1 MRKDTVNLIMGG
13 TLMGISVIHECDSIC
28 KYVASKK
35 EKECMKDT
43 TTNTPNKK
51 NSKKEVG
58 LALNT
63 AANSTVFGIGAAVFG
78 RSAKKVYRDMR
89 IDRVLKHGTV
99 LL

>member
-35 EKECMKDT
+35 ECMKDT

-51 NSKKEVG
+51 DSKKEIS

-78 RSAKKVYRDMR
+78 KSAKKVYRDMR

>member
-78 RSAKKVYRDMR
+78 KSAKKVFRDMKT
-89 IDRVLKHGTV
+89 DHVLKHGTV

>member
-28 KYVASKK
+28 KYVTSKK
-35 EKECMKDT
+35 ECVKDT

-51 NSKKEVG
+51 DSKKEIG

-78 RSAKKVYRDMR
+78 KSAKKVFRDMKT
-89 IDRVLKHGTV
+89 DHVLKHGTV

>member
-35 EKECMKDT
+35 CMKDT

-51 NSKKEVG
+51 DSKKEIS

>member
-35 EKECMKDT
+35 ECVKDT
-43 TTNTPNKK
+43 ATNTPNKK
-51 NSKKEVG
+51 DSKKEVG

-78 RSAKKVYRDMR
+78 KSAKKVFRDMKTDH
-89 IDRVLKHGTV
+89 ILKHGTV

>member
-35 EKECMKDT
+35 ECVKDT
-43 TTNTPNKK
+43 ATNTPNKK
-51 NSKKEVG
+51 DSKKEVG

-78 RSAKKVYRDMR
+78 KSAKKVFRDMKT
-89 IDRVLKHGTV
+89 DHVLKHGTV

>member
-28 KYVASKK
+28 KYVVSKK
-35 EKECMKDT
+35 ECVKDT
-43 TTNTPNKK
+43 ATNTPNKK
-51 NSKKEVG
+51 DSKKEVG

-78 RSAKKVYRDMR
+78 KSAKKVFRDMKT
-89 IDRVLKHGTV
+89 DHVLKHGTV